1 MGIFKRH
8 QLACAVALATL
19 GVAATAVADESGVA
33 DDVMALDEITVV
45 TAAGYEQNIAD
56 APASI
61 SVITREQLEKQ
72 SYTDITDAV
81 RNIPGVYVTGGGN
94 MQDISIR
101 GMSSNYTLYLVDGRP
116 ISAGR
121 MVNTNGSDGGKQIG
135 LPPVSMIE
143 RIEVIRGPMSSL
155 YGSEAMGGVINIITR
170 RGGDE
175 WAGSIST
182 EYTSA
187 MNDISSDAQQAD
199 FYLGGPLIDGLLGAQ
214 FTGTYVGTDE
224 SSFSGG
230 SDGAASMPESTRKQ
244 GGAEF
249 YLTPNEQNRFTFGYT
264 ASELKYTHPRREHC
278 GHRNRLDYAL

>member
-19 GVAATAVADESGVA
+19 GVAATAVADESGAA

-101 GMSSNYTLYLVDGRP
+101 GMSSPNCARSIFEEHAALHHAVHLHAVLALRELTSTMSTFDKGFLC
-116 ISAGR
+116 
-121 MVNTNGSDGGKQIG
+121 IG
-135 LPPVSMIE
+135 
-143 RIEVIRGPMSSL
+143 
-155 YGSEAMGGVINIITR
+155 
-170 RGGDE
+170 
-175 WAGSIST
+175 
-182 EYTSA
+182 
-187 MNDISSDAQQAD
+187 
-199 FYLGGPLIDGLLGAQ
+199 
-214 FTGTYVGTDE
+214 
-224 SSFSGG
+224 
-230 SDGAASMPESTRKQ
+230 
-244 GGAEF
+244 
-249 YLTPNEQNRFTFGYT
+249 
-264 ASELKYTHPRREHC
+264 
-278 GHRNRLDYAL
+278 

>member
-1 MGIFKRH
+1 MRIFKRH
-8 QLACAVALATL
+8 QLACAVAVASVGLTASALAAEPDTD
-19 GVAATAVADESGVA
+19 GEVVT
-33 DDVMALDEITVV
+33 LDEITVV

-143 RIEVIRGPMSSL
+143 RIDVIAVR
-155 YGSEAMGGVINIITR
+155 V
-170 RGGDE
+170 
-175 WAGSIST
+175 
-182 EYTSA
+182 
-187 MNDISSDAQQAD
+187 
-199 FYLGGPLIDGLLGAQ
+199 
-214 FTGTYVGTDE
+214 
-224 SSFSGG
+224 
-230 SDGAASMPESTRKQ
+230 
-244 GGAEF
+244 
-249 YLTPNEQNRFTFGYT
+249 
-264 ASELKYTHPRREHC
+264 
-278 GHRNRLDYAL
+278 